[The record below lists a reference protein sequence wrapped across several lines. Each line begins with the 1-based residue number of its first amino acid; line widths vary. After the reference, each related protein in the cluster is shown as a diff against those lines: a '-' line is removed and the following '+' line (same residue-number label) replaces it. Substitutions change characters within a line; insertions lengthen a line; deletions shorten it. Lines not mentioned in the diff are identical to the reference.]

1 MSSLSRRVRTAIGVG
16 AGLAVIGCAA
26 PLWAGL
32 WATTGAHPVDALT
45 HFLIAV
51 ALILVVCQGLAALAR
66 RLGQPPVLGEMV
78 GGLVLGPSLLGA
90 VWPQAGTFL
99 FPPAVIDGLDKAAQ
113 LGLVVFVFLLGC
125 ELRTDRIERKGM
137 VAATVAGGMI
147 LPWLAGAAIVFATG
161 DLLAGAKAAPLEAM
175 LFVGLAMAVT
185 ALPVLARILS
195 DLGLDK
201 TGVGALSISAAAIG
215 DGVAWLT
222 LAFLLAG
229 QSAGE
234 QVAGGQGWRVL
245 LLAAALVMVTALCVR
260 PALAA
265 LVRRL
270 GSSQSLAV
278 VLIAGAIGYAVLTQ
292 SLQLHP
298 VVGAFLFGVAVPR
311 DSLAVER
318 VGRRLEGFTLT
329 ILLPLFFAGV
339 GLKVSAGLLGADP
352 VGWLVLAVV
361 LVAAVVTKVAGAGGA
376 VRLAGMPSA
385 QAWRVGFLMNC
396 RGVTELVVL
405 TIGYQAHLINQLA
418 YTLLV
423 LVAVITTA
431 ATGPLVRW
439 SLRRT
444 HDDGVTRAPLTVMH
458 ADTART

>member
-1 MSSLSRRVRTAIGVG
+1 MG
-16 AGLAVIGCAA
+16 AGLAVIACAV
-26 PLWAGL
+26 PLWA
-32 WATTGAHPVDALT
+32 ATETHPVDALT

-51 ALILVVCQGLAALAR
+51 ALILVISQGLAALAC

-99 FPPAVIDGLDKAAQ
+99 FPPAVIEGLDKAAQ

-137 VAATVAGGMI
+137 VAAAVAGGMA
-147 LPWLAGAAIVFATG
+147 LPWAAGAAIVFVTG
-161 DLLAGAKAAPLEAM
+161 DLLAGPKAAPLEAM

-185 ALPVLARILS
+185 ALPVLARILA

-215 DGVAWLT
+215 DGVAWLA

-229 QSAGE
+229 QGSGE
-234 QVAGGQGWRVL
+234 QGWRVL
-245 LLAAALVMVTALCVR
+245 LLAMALVMVTALCVR
-260 PALAA
+260 PALAS

-352 VGWLVLAVV
+352 AGWMALAAV

-376 VRLAGMPSA
+376 VRLAGLPSA
-385 QAWRVGFLMNC
+385 QAWRLGFLMNC

-439 SLRRT
+439 SLRHT
-444 HDDGVTRAPLTVMH
+444 HDDGATRAPRTVMH